1 MSKTNVVSFVQKGR
15 DLRAKGD
22 FLALIDADI
31 NANPNS
37 VQPIP
42 AGIFER
48 AERFRRL
55 AEENRQRELL
65 EG

>member
-1 MSKTNVVSFVQKGR
+1 MSQNNVVSFDKKGR
-15 DLRAKGD
+15 EIRAKGD

-31 NANPNS
+31 KSNPNC